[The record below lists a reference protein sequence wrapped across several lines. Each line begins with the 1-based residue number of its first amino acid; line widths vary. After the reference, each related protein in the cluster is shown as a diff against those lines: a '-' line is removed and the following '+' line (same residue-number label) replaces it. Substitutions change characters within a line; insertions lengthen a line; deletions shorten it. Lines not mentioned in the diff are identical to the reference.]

1 LTNTAAADRNTK
13 HSSAR
18 NGVVRRS
25 QQTTCTT
32 TATMSGH
39 AATATSYYQVIK

>member
-1 LTNTAAADRNTK
+1 MTLTAAAHCNTQN
-13 HSSAR
+13 SSAR

-25 QQTTCTT
+25 EQTTCTT
-32 TATMSGH
+32 TATMSRH

>member
-1 LTNTAAADRNTK
+1 LTLTAATHRNTK
-13 HSSAR
+13 NCAAR

-39 AATATSYYQVIK
+39 AATATSNY